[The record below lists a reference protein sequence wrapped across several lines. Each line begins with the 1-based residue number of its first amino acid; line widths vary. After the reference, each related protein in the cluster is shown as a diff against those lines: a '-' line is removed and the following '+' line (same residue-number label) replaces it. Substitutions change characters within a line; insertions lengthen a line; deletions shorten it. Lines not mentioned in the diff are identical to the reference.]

1 MYCIKCGAKL
11 SDGQTVCPICD
22 TRVYHP
28 DMQIN
33 EESTYPKI
41 PFKSEEINRTGLMF
55 IVTFLFLIPLLLPVF
70 LELSWHDRIDWSG
83 YVFGGTV
90 VFYVTFILPCWF
102 KKPNYVIFVPCSLA
116 SVILL
121 LLYICLATGGSWF
134 MPFAFPVVGSF
145 AIIASALTAVL
156 KYVKGSAL
164 YATGGALI
172 ALGLWTVL
180 LELLIRGVFDA
191 NYLFMWSSATLTV
204 FSVFGI
210 LLIMIAIIKPLKETF
225 MRVFFVGRVK

>member
-1 MYCIKCGAKL
+1 MYCIKCGARL

-22 TRVYHP
+22 TMVYHP
-28 DMQIN
+28 DVQIN
-33 EESTYPKI
+33 EENTYPKI

-102 KKPNYVIFVPCSLA
+102 KKPNYVIFVPCSIA
-116 SVILL
+116 SIILL

-134 MPFAFPVVGSF
+134 MSFAFPVVGSF

-156 KYVKGSAL
+156 KYVRGSAL

-180 LELLIRGVFDA
+180 LELLIRRVFDA

-204 FSVFGI
+204 FSVLGI

-225 MRVFFVGRVK
+225 MRVFFVGSVK

>member
-22 TRVYHP
+22 TSVYHP
-28 DMQIN
+28 DIQIN

-83 YVFGGTV
+83 YVFGGTA